1 MRSVNALDPKR
12 AIVFPARFN
21 ANARWRMPARP
32 PLTSS
37 VTLFLSSGNR
47 RRNGDSA
54 AIGERLLLGLEI
66 VTLESGAVTLCRE
79 GTIFHGMVDDGDS
92 RLFGGKSFGPTK
104 ELASGN

>member
-1 MRSVNALDPKR
+1 MSTRWTQSEPSYFRPASMQTR
-12 AIVFPARFN
+12 AGVCRRARHSRPASRYFCLLEID
-21 ANARWRMPARP
+21 A
-32 PLTSS
+32 
-37 VTLFLSSGNR
+37 
-47 RRNGDSA
+47 RNGDSA